1 MIRVRW
7 VNPLL
12 FAGLIAVPL
21 PGQVPPPPTVPARP
35 TAEDEIVVIARK
47 LRKVRLN
54 YASRGQWVT
63 KCEADVSSGDP
74 RIDRIMCAIVK
85 ACVREGNREVKET
98 QACVAAKIDQ
108 LVEGAPGP
116 VEVAAAPPP
125 PDLSP
130 SPQDRPPPSPDTGS
144 DIVVRG
150 AAPDIVVVGNVP
162 SLRGGLWQFRR
173 SATLVLGGGGGS
185 RPVRFTQC
193 LPDGTVEAMLRRSAG
208 ESNLLV
214 GMLTRTQCGRLRTK
228 MADGRIDASRSCISA
243 QTQRRLEMTGRY
255 DQRRL
260 ILNYHVEQDQ
270 DGVERGGG
278 AGWNPQRPVGYRWQV
293 TATRIGECP
302 LVERRDEVDANEA
315 ILALFS
321 ESGPTDSGALIEP

>member
-1 MIRVRW
+1 M
-7 VNPLL
+7 L
-12 FAGLIAVPL
+12 AGGRIMKLATISILAAVPL
-21 PGQVPPPPTVPARP
+21 PGQTPAPPAA

-63 KCEADVSSGDP
+63 KCDADVSSGDP

-98 QACVAAKIDQ
+98 QACVAGKIDQ
-108 LVEGAPGP
+108 LAEGAPGP

-125 PDLSP
+125 MDLSP
-130 SPQDRPPPSPDTGS
+130 SPKDRPPPPDTGS

-162 SLRGGLWQFRR
+162 SLRAGLWQFRR
-173 SATLVLGGGGGS
+173 SATLVLGGGGVS
-185 RPVRFTQC
+185 KPVRFTQC

-208 ESNLLV
+208 EGNMLV
-214 GMLTRTQCGRLRTK
+214 GLLNRTQCGRLRSK
-228 MADGRIDASRSCISA
+228 MADGRIAASRSCISA
-243 QTQRRLEMTGRY
+243 QTQHRLEMTGRY

-260 ILNYHVEQDQ
+260 TLNYHVEKDQ
-270 DGVERGGG
+270 DGVERGSG

-293 TATRIGECP
+293 TGSRIGECP
-302 LVERRDEVDANEA
+302 LAERRDQVDANEA

-321 ESGPTDSGALIEP
+321 ENGPTDSGALIEP